1 MPGVTIQL
9 AIQTTPFC
17 HVTTTEN
24 AITRT
29 FLYLGFYTELN
40 FKANWFSPV
49 FTLCHYPDILK
60 RSNPPTHDV
69 QRTKISPIYLSPTLK
84 HCYCF
89 KMETPWKHGGAP
101 TSDAS
106 PAGATQHLNQSHGAA
121 EYPELEGTHQDH
133 RVPLQAP
140 LRTAQLP
147 ARV

>member
-89 KMETPWKHGGAP
+89 KMKTPWKHGGAP

-106 PAGATQHLNQSHGAA
+106 PAGATQHLNQSHRAA

-140 LRTAQLP
+140 LRTAH
-147 ARV
+147 V